1 MAKTIEVFTL
11 ITSVLGLLLA
21 IASVW
26 NLSKSI
32 LKRLVI
38 IQNRL
43 DSLKGLTISIKSRT
57 DDIEKYLSINEGYHI
72 RSSNEQVEASFLR
85 QYDDQD
91 TGF

>member
-1 MAKTIEVFTL
+1 MAKTVEILTL

-26 NLSKSI
+26 NISKSI
-32 LKRLVI
+32 VKRLAI

-43 DSLKGLTISIKSRT
+43 DSLKGLTISVRSRM
-57 DDIEKYLSINEGYHI
+57 DDVEKYLSEKEGYHI
-72 RSSNEQVEASFLR
+72 RSSSDQIETSFLK